1 MFYLEK
7 RTVSLNE
14 MPICRGINLVIGEP
28 MAMIMNVEKGTR
40 KKRVHRKL
48 VMMTVC
54 KVLVRPYIT
63 ILGRSGEEE
72 YT

>member
-28 MAMIMNVEKGTR
+28 MAMIMNVEKGTS
-40 KKRVHRKL
+40 KKIVHRKL

-63 ILGRSGEEE
+63 NI
-72 YT
+72 

>member
-7 RTVSLNE
+7 RTVSLYE

-40 KKRVHRKL
+40 KKIVHRKL

-63 ILGRSGEEE
+63 ILGRSGGKE

>member
-54 KVLVRPYIT
+54 KVLVRPCIT
-63 ILGRSGEEE
+63 ILGRSGGEE

>member
-28 MAMIMNVEKGTR
+28 MAMIMNVEKGTS

-63 ILGRSGEEE
+63 NI
-72 YT
+72 

>member
-40 KKRVHRKL
+40 KKIVHRKL

-63 ILGRSGEEE
+63 ILGRGGGEE